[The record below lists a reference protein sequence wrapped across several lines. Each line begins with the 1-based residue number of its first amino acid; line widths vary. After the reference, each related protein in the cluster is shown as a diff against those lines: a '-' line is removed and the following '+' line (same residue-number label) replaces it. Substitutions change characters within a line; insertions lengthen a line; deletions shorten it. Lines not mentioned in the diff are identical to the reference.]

1 MIPAN
6 EQFDNDSFPVSEET
20 VLSPGKLSSNFA
32 LTQTMPSGK
41 SSLPFLKALYPD
53 ESIGWGYLW
62 TLNNRT
68 SHWTGSLS
76 GMADKA
82 VQMSESEQVYFGVC
96 RTGEK
101 GDEYQRATAETVRY
115 VPGVYVDIDT
125 SEKHQRNNGKKSDEN
140 LPTIAESTTALESMP
155 FKPSII
161 IDTGGG
167 LHVYWLFHELVEI
180 DSDKERT
187 QIQAILKGWESLLRS
202 HLKGKELDHVADL
215 PRILRIPGTI
225 NHKYGTEVKLIKPVS
240 TEPLDSIPRYELE
253 DFAEF
258 IRPIEKHDS
267 KTPVECS
274 PAENLKDIASV
285 TEALSRLPVK
295 LADDYDQWLKIGMI
309 CHAVGNCLF
318 PIWEQWS
325 QQSEKYE
332 PGECAEKWE
341 SFKTERN
348 DKLGIGSL
356 IHLANEHAP
365 KQKQSDNPEAITQ
378 QRKIP
383 FHPFPVD
390 CLSKELADYT
400 CGVADSIDCDESFV
414 AMPLLSVLAA
424 AIGGS
429 RIVEIVPGFTQPAIL
444 WTAIIAESGSGKS
457 PAYNAVLAPY
467 YQIEQARHDF
477 HAEECERIR
486 CSHEEWDSKD
496 KSSEPDYPPL
506 PRFCISDTTIEAL
519 APVLKENPQGV
530 LLGADELSG
539 WLTGMNQY
547 KGKGAD
553 RSHWLTL
560 YDGNRLTIDRK
571 TGPIKLI
578 IVPRGIV
585 SITGGIQPGVLRRA
599 LSDDDFDSG
608 LPARFIF
615 AMPPDKPIGWSD
627 TPAPDSSRY
636 ETLLKR
642 LIEQR
647 GAEPL
652 TIPFSEESRSL
663 LRDVRNEDKTRL
675 LGIPGPL
682 RAAWAKAAGRIARLA
697 LILHCCEPFE
707 EQEIQAETTRRAIKL
722 NRWFDRETERIY
734 QALGLSLTA
743 NADLLKLIGEK
754 KEVTPRDVHRW
765 KTSRYPNIE
774 LAEKELYRLQH
785 DGILSK
791 HLIKTSGRPK
801 TVFRLNRT
809 IELSDK

>member
-285 TEALSRLPVK
+285 TEALSRLPAN
-295 LADDYDQWLKIGMI
+295 LADDYNSWLKVGMI
-309 CHAVGNCLF
+309 CHAIGDCLL

-325 QQSEKYE
+325 RQSEKYE
-332 PGECAEKWE
+332 PGGCAEKWK
-341 SFKTERN
+341 SFKR
-348 DKLGIGSL
+348 DKNNGLAIGTL
-356 IHLANEHAP
+356 IEMAKKGSESENSSPNSKNQKFWKGKIMSFSDIEP
-365 KQKQSDNPEAITQ
+365 KPIHWLWENRFPSGCITIIVG
-378 QRKIP
+378 RPGAGKSFLTTDMAARISTGKNWP
-383 FHPFPVD
+383 DGSF
-390 CLSKELADYT
+390 
-400 CGVADSIDCDESFV
+400 CDRGDVLFIACEDDPHMVMS
-414 AMPLLSVLAA
+414 PRLAA
-424 AIGGS
+424 H
-429 RIVEIVPGFTQPAIL
+429 
-444 WTAIIAESGSGKS
+444 
-457 PAYNAVLAPY
+457 NADV
-467 YQIEQARHDF
+467 
-477 HAEECERIR
+477 
-486 CSHEEWDSKD
+486 SKVHLMTMKKLEVD
-496 KSSEPDYPPL
+496 DGEDQEAM
-506 PRFCISDTTIEAL
+506 IS
-519 APVLKENPQGV
+519 
-530 LLGADELSG
+530 LLD
-539 WLTGMNQY
+539 
-547 KGKGAD
+547 
-553 RSHWLTL
+553 
-560 YDGNRLTIDRK
+560 I
-571 TGPIKLI
+571 
-578 IVPRGIV
+578 
-585 SITGGIQPGVLRRA
+585 
-599 LSDDDFDSG
+599 
-608 LPARFIF
+608 
-615 AMPPDKPIGWSD
+615 
-627 TPAPDSSRY
+627 
-636 ETLLKR
+636 R
-642 LIEQR
+642 LIEDQVAKLPDCKMIVIDPI
-647 GAEPL
+647 GSYLGSSTDSYKDNEV
-652 TIPFSEESRSL
+652 RSL
-663 LRDVRNEDKTRL
+663 LA
-675 LGIPGPL
+675 PL
-682 RAAWAKAAGRIARLA
+682 AK
-697 LILHCCEPFE
+697 
-707 EQEIQAETTRRAIKL
+707 
-722 NRWFDRETERIY
+722 
-734 QALGLSLTA
+734 
-743 NADLLKLIGEK
+743 
-754 KEVTPRDVHRW
+754 
-765 KTSRYPNIE
+765 
-774 LAEKELYRLQH
+774 LAEKYELSAVVVCHTRKAAVENADDAAMGSRAFTGISRAVWHVMPDCDDDKRKLLLPGKSNLSAQNSGLAYRIEGKPAAVTWEKGEVNQSATDGMLQASSATGNTPILDEATGWLRH
-785 DGILSK
+785 ALEGGPKPSNEIKKESLKDGISATALRNARVKLKTASGPKILQGDWMIWLPENEIDFDLLMENVSK
-791 HLIKTSGRPK
+791 RTNIKDNVPG
-801 TVFRLNRT
+801 
-809 IELSDK
+809 